1 MGTMID
7 VNGPISFDRDED
19 HDRRR
24 GGGHGRRRHDRHDR
38 GDRGRRG
45 HDRY

>member
-7 VNGPISFDRDED
+7 INGTISFDRGDD
-19 HDRRR
+19 DDYRRR
-24 GGGHGRRRHDRHDR
+24 GHGRRRHDRHDR
-38 GDRGRRG
+38 GGRG